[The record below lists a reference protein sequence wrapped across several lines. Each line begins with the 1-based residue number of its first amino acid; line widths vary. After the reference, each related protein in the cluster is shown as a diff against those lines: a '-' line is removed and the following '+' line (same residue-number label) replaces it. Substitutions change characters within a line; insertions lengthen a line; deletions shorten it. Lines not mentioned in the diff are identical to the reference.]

1 MRQPPDSFFFDYGL
15 PVVLRIP
22 SQRFR
27 CSFRPRT
34 RGRRV
39 RGLTHPGSPRRVF
52 SRGATKRGQTQIT
65 TGPDAVY
72 CRVARRVQNRNINR
86 ALNEASRGASAP
98 RTVRTGSRASADG
111 FRIGLSFV
119 RCPGFFVRHVRR
131 RNEPRIRGVVDF
143 KRPAVR
149 IRRRKSPG
157 ADAPR
162 LASSFLC
169 FVVRWT
175 FDAIKSTG

>member
-15 PVVLRIP
+15 PVVLRIASP
-22 SQRFR
+22 RFR

-98 RTVRTGSRASADG
+98 GTVQSGSRASADG
-111 FRIGLSFV
+111 FRIGLSFA
-119 RCPGFFVRHVRR
+119 RCPGLFVRHVRR
-131 RNEPRIRGVVDF
+131 RSEPRIRGVVDVN
-143 KRPAVR
+143 RPAIR
-149 IRRRKSPG
+149 IRRTKESG
-157 ADAPR
+157 
-162 LASSFLC
+162 
-169 FVVRWT
+169 
-175 FDAIKSTG
+175 G